1 MSYFEL
7 KPQTEINPFSKNI
20 DNLLFTYRRE
30 QLKPKLSARGVDLS
44 TWTKT
49 YDGVAGIYEMAL
61 GASKDMKVH
70 IFLFIPCFAPCFL
83 MPKMIKASSDIHN
96 AWIDLVQRQA
106 QIYSKYGIN
115 VTLAKEYRSRT
126 TGTGSDRRFRMD
138 LETVGLRFEMSSDP
152 VQRPY
157 RQVQT
162 TAVAKE
168 DMLTRLEKVDGLYRN
183 GAISYEEYT
192 QLKSKILNGE

>member
-20 DNLLFTYRRE
+20 DNPLFTYPRDQVPP
-30 QLKPKLSARGVDLS
+30 QLASRGVDHS

-49 YDGVAGIYEMAL
+49 WDGVASIYEMAL
-61 GASKDMKVH
+61 GATKDMKVH
-70 IFLFIPCFAPCFL
+70 VFLFIPCFAPCYL
-83 MPKMIKASSDIHN
+83 MPKMMKASSEIHS
-96 AWIDLVQRQA
+96 AWLDLVQSQA
-106 QIYSKYGIN
+106 NIYRAFGIN

-126 TGTGSDRRFRMD
+126 TGTGSDRRFHMH
-138 LETVGLRFEMSSDP
+138 LETVGLRFEMSNDP

-157 RQVQT
+157 RQVQA

-168 DMLTRLEKVDGLYRN
+168 DMLTRLEKVDGLYRH

-192 QLKSKILNGE
+192 QLKSRILNGE

>member
-20 DNLLFTYRRE
+20 DNPLFTYPRDQVPP
-30 QLKPKLSARGVDLS
+30 QLASRGVDHS

-49 YDGVAGIYEMAL
+49 WDGVASIYEMAL
-61 GASKDMKVH
+61 GATKDMKVH
-70 IFLFIPCFAPCFL
+70 VFLFIPCFAPCFL
-83 MPKMIKASSDIHN
+83 MPKMMKASSEIHS
-96 AWIDLVQRQA
+96 AWLDLVQSQA
-106 QIYSKYGIN
+106 NIYRAFGIN

-126 TGTGSDRRFRMD
+126 TGTGSDRRFHMH
-138 LETVGLRFEMSSDP
+138 LETVGLRFEMSNDP

-157 RQVQT
+157 RQVQA

-168 DMLTRLEKVDGLYRN
+168 DMLTRLEKVDGLYRH

-192 QLKSKILNGE
+192 QLKSRILNGE